1 MLSAQ
6 DWPQWR
12 GPSRTGV
19 AAGFKAPAA
28 WPERPTQV
36 WKVQAGIGHSS
47 PIVASNRVFLFSRIG
62 EEETLT
68 SFELGNGKQ
77 LWRQSYGAAYDMN
90 PAARGHGKGPKSTP
104 VADRGRIFTFGI
116 SGVLTAWDAKDGRQ
130 VWRKD
135 FAKEFSTGSP
145 IFGVAMSP
153 VVAGDSLIVHAGGES
168 NGALMALDVARGDVK
183 WAWKGDG
190 PAYASPVIAEFAG
203 IRQVIT
209 QSQRRVIGLA
219 LSDGTLLWEIPFTT
233 AFDQNSVTPIVVND
247 LLVYGGLSKPTTAVR
262 IRQQNGKWVSE
273 QVWQNPDVPMYMS
286 SPVEA
291 GGFLFGLTNRNR
303 GQFFCIDAATGK
315 TMWTTQ
321 GREGEN
327 AALVRAG
334 DLLMT
339 VTTEG
344 ELLVARTNPKAFEVV
359 KRYTVADSPV
369 WAHLVPV
376 GGGLLIKDLETLVF
390 WRF

>member
-1 MLSAQ
+1 
-6 DWPQWR
+6 
-12 GPSRTGV
+12 
-19 AAGFKAPAA
+19 
-28 WPERPTQV
+28 
-36 WKVQAGIGHSS
+36 
-47 PIVASNRVFLFSRIG
+47 
-62 EEETLT
+62 
-68 SFELGNGKQ
+68 
-77 LWRQSYGAAYDMN
+77 
-90 PAARGHGKGPKSTP
+90 
-104 VADRGRIFTFGI
+104 
-116 SGVLTAWDAKDGRQ
+116 
-130 VWRKD
+130 
-135 FAKEFSTGSP
+135 
-145 IFGVAMSP
+145 
-153 VVAGDSLIVHAGGES
+153 
-168 NGALMALDVARGDVK
+168 
-183 WAWKGDG
+183 
-190 PAYASPVIAEFAG
+190 VIAELGG

-209 QSQRRVIGLA
+209 QSQRRVIALS

-262 IRQQNGKWVSE
+262 IRQQTGKWVSE

-291 GGFLFGLTNRNR
+291 GDYLFGLTNRNR
-303 GQFFCIDAATGK
+303 GQFFCIDMATGK

-334 DLLMT
+334 ELLMT

-344 ELLVARTNPKAFEVV
+344 ELLVARTSPKAFEVV

-390 WRF
+390 WHF